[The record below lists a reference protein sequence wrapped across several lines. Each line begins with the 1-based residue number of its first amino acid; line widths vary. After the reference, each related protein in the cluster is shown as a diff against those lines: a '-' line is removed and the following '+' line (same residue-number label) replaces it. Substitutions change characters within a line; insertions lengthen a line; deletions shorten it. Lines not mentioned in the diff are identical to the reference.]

1 MPILLE
7 PSPIVAA
14 AKVAIEAVLT
24 TSVAALTAAQA
35 AVLIANAP
43 GKLPTEALLQF
54 TKRMTELLAAQ
65 VALSP

>member
-14 AKVAIEAVLT
+14 AKVAIEAAFAT
-24 TSVAALTAAQA
+24 QIAALTAAQA
-35 AVLIANAP
+35 AILVAP
-43 GKLPTEALLQF
+43 VPKLPTEALLQF